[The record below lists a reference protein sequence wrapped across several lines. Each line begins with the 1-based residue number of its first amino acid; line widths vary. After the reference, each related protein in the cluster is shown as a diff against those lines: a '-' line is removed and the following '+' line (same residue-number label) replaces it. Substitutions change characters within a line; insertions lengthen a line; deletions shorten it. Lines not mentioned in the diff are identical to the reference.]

1 MAETVLCDNCGA
13 PLAPEDGFCGE
24 CGAPRPTLTTG
35 IAPAGPAMPPPSVE
49 ATFTPAPL
57 SPPTFPPRARSEG
70 GRTAARVIAILSAVV
85 SMGLCGLGLILALVT
100 PVEDATRQD
109 MVLGSTLLCFCP
121 GTLALV
127 LAVVLWLVVA
137 RRK

>member
-24 CGAPRPTLTTG
+24 CGAPRPTLTPG
-35 IAPAGPAMPPPSVE
+35 IAPAGPEIPPRSVE

-57 SPPTFPPRARSEG
+57 SPPAFPPRARSGG
-70 GRTAARVIAILSAVV
+70 GRTAAKVIAILSAVV
-85 SMGLCGLGLILALVT
+85 SMGLCGIGLILALIT
-100 PVEDATRQD
+100 PVQDATKQD
-109 MVLGSTLLCFCP
+109 MLLTSTLCCFSP
-121 GTLALV
+121 GILALV
-127 LAVVLWLVVA
+127 LAVILWIVVV